1 MCDRRSKLSRSFVAC
16 RLDSSIRRRSSHPLC
31 RGKKQASGMRFSHA
45 SSTVSISTRRSICAP
60 ISWSQT
66 PFCIVHEGVKSSPS
80 GEIRR
85 MHAHQDLA
93 LRKALSAE
101 IKARRTKLG
110 LNQED
115 LAHAAGIGRASLAR
129 LESGVASPK
138 LGSLFRLSAGLEID
152 PGEFVGAI
160 AKRYRK
166 EARSS

>member
-1 MCDRRSKLSRSFVAC
+1 MCDRRSRFCRPFAAC
-16 RLDSSIRRRSSHPLC
+16 RLDSRLRRRSKHALC
-31 RGKKQASGMRFSHA
+31 RGEAQASGMPFPA
-45 SSTVSISTRRSICAP
+45 ANGTVSISIRLGVCAP
-60 ISWSQT
+60 IPWSQT
-66 PFCIVHEGVKSSPS
+66 PFCIVHEGVKSPPT

-85 MHAHQDLA
+85 MHARQDLA

-101 IKARRTKLG
+101 IKARRAKLG

-138 LGSLFRLSAGLEID
+138 LGSLFRLAAGLETD
-152 PGEFVGAI
+152 PGDFVGSI

-166 EARSS
+166 EARSL

>member
-1 MCDRRSKLSRSFVAC
+1 MCDDRSRRFRSFHFRRSPCSRDWLFRVTL
-16 RLDSSIRRRSSHPLC
+16 RMGHHD
-31 RGKKQASGMRFSHA
+31 ASGGCILCT
-45 SSTVSISTRRSICAP
+45 STPVSISTRLGICVAIP
-60 ISWSQT
+60 WCPT
-66 PFCIVHEGVKSSPS
+66 PFCIVHEGVKSPPT

-85 MHAHQDLA
+85 MHARQDLA

-101 IKARRTKLG
+101 IKARRAKLG

-138 LGSLFRLSAGLEID
+138 LGSLFRLAAGLEID

-166 EARSS
+166 EARAS